1 MVHLLVPF
9 SLCFGSMS
17 GEFSQAMVRIS
28 VRGSQAK
35 IPMAR
40 PDERDILYASEV
52 YQKGAIRYL
61 PYSNLAK

>member
-9 SLCFGSMS
+9 SLCLGSLS

-40 PDERDILYASEV
+40 PDEPDIYAAEV

-61 PYSNLAK
+61 LPYSNLAK